1 VNDLACP
8 PPERVYL
15 PHEEV
20 AMTQALPRPITEY
33 IEASNTFDA
42 DRLIAAFADD
52 ALVNDARREFWGVD
66 AIRRWSDTEV
76 IGDKVTIDVT
86 KVKEHY
92 GDFVVDALVD
102 EEFDEANPPYL
113 VTLTHYFTVS
123 GDKIVS
129 LIIIRNTSVP

>member
-1 VNDLACP
+1 MTQTLAKS
-8 PPERVYL
+8 
-15 PHEEV
+15 
-20 AMTQALPRPITEY
+20 QALPETKALPKPITEY
-33 IEASNTFDA
+33 IEASNTFDG

-52 ALVNDARREFWGVD
+52 ALVNDARREFWGTD
-66 AIRRWSDTEV
+66 AIKRWSDTEV

-102 EEFDEANPPYL
+102 EEFDEANPPYI

-123 GDKIVS
+123 NDKIVS
-129 LIIIRNTSVP
+129 LIIIRNTSVK